1 MANQLARETSPYLL
15 QHAENPVDWL
25 PWSREA
31 LEKARAEDKPILLS
45 IGYSACHW
53 CHVMAHE
60 SFEDDETAEVMN
72 RLYVNI
78 KVDREERPDLDKI
91 HQTAH
96 QLYTGRAGG
105 WPLTVFLT
113 PDTHVPIAVGT
124 YFPKEPRYGMP
135 SFKDVLTQIEAYYR
149 SYPDEIRNRG
159 SALLE
164 AFAKME
170 SAAASDAAPMRAPID
185 AACERLVASF
195 DREHGGFGDAP
206 KFPRTNALEL
216 LLEESRRSGAEPERS
231 RQLEHVVMH
240 TLERM
245 ASGGLYDHLG
255 GGFFRYSVDRR
266 WSIPHFEKMLYDN
279 AALLALYADAHAATG
294 DARFARVAAETADW
308 IVRDM
313 QDAGGA
319 FYSTLDADAAGREGG
334 FYVFTPD
341 ELDRVLSPEES
352 SIAKR
357 VFGLDREPN
366 FKDPH
371 GGGEAWHLQIVEPAA
386 SLGRDDAEALLERA
400 RRKLLDARERRVHPG
415 RDEKILAGW
424 NGLAIRALA
433 RAGRRLG
440 RTDLVD
446 AAARAAD
453 FVRRSMWQG
462 NRLLATYTDG
472 RARFAAYLDDYAFL
486 AEGLVEL
493 LECRWRREDLDF
505 AVALVDSTLEH
516 FEDRAAGGFFFTADD
531 HEKLIHRPKSF
542 ADEAMPAGNGVL
554 CRVLI
559 ALGHLL
565 GEQRY
570 LDAAERTLKAA
581 MPMLTQYPDA
591 HASLLIA
598 LERHLEPAEAIV
610 VRADAADAER
620 LGAMLAKGYRPGR
633 SSFVIPND
641 ADRLPGLLASRSG
654 RPGGFVAYVCRGT
667 ACLAPIA
674 TIDALAAELD
684 LPEKGV

>member
-1 MANQLARETSPYLL
+1 MANRLARETSPYLL
-15 QHAENPVDWL
+15 QHAENPVDWM
-25 PWSREA
+25 PWCDEA

-60 SFEDDETAEVMN
+60 SFEDEETAELMN

-91 HQTAH
+91 YQTAH
-96 QLYTGRAGG
+96 QLFTGRAGG

-113 PDTHVPIAVGT
+113 PDTHVPIVVGT
-124 YFPKEPRYGMP
+124 YWPKEPRYGMP
-135 SFKDVLTQIEAYYR
+135 SFKEVLTQVEAYYR
-149 SYPDEIRNRG
+149 THRDEIDARG

-164 AFAKME
+164 TFSRME
-170 SAAASDAAPMRAPID
+170 SAAASDAVPTRAPLD
-185 AACERLVASF
+185 FACERLVASF
-195 DREHGGFGDAP
+195 DPEHGGFGGAP
-206 KFPRTNALEL
+206 KFPRPYALEL
-216 LLEESRRSGAEPERS
+216 LLEESRRTREPERA
-231 RQLEHVVMH
+231 RELEHVVAH

-245 ASGGLYDHLG
+245 ADGGLYDHLG

-279 AALLALYADAHAATG
+279 AALLGLYADAHAATG
-294 DARFARVAAETADW
+294 SARFARVAAETAGW
-308 IVRDM
+308 MMREM
-313 QDAGGA
+313 QDPGGG
-319 FYSTLDADAAGREGG
+319 FYSTLDADAEGREGG
-334 FYVFTPD
+334 FYVFTP
-341 ELDRVLSPEES
+341 EEVDRALSPDEAAV
-352 SIAKR
+352 AKR

-366 FKDPH
+366 FEDPH
-371 GGGEAWHLQIVEPAA
+371 GGGKAWHLQIVAPAG
-386 SLGRDDAEALLERA
+386 SLGRDDAVALLESA
-400 RRKLLDARERRVHPG
+400 RSKLLEARERRVRPA

-433 RAGRRLG
+433 RAARRLG
-440 RTDLVD
+440 RADLAVD
-446 AAARAAD
+446 AARAAD
-453 FVRRSMWQG
+453 FVRRRMWQG
-462 NRLLATYTDG
+462 NRLLATYKDG

-486 AEGLVEL
+486 ADGLIEL

-505 AVALVDSTLEH
+505 AVTLVEAALEH
-516 FEDRAAGGFFFTADD
+516 FEDRSAGGFFFTADD
-531 HEKLIHRPKSF
+531 HEKLIHRPKPF
-542 ADEAMPAGNGVL
+542 ADEAVPSGNGVL

-581 MPMLTQYPDA
+581 LPMLTQYPDA

-598 LERHLEPAEAIV
+598 LERYLEPPEAIV
-610 VRADAADAER
+610 VRADAADVPR
-620 LGAMLAKGYRPGR
+620 LDALLAKDYRPGR

-641 ADRLPGLLASRSG
+641 VGSLPGLLAARTG
-654 RPGGFVAYVCRGT
+654 GPGGITAYVCRGT
-667 ACLAPIA
+667 SCLAPIT
-674 TIDALAAELD
+674 TIEALAAEL
-684 LPEKGV
+684 

>member
-1 MANQLARETSPYLL
+1 MVNQLVGETSPYLL

-25 PWSREA
+25 PWSDEA
-31 LEKARAEDKPILLS
+31 LAKARAEDKPILLS

-60 SFEDDETAEVMN
+60 SFEDEETAELMN

-91 HQTAH
+91 YQTAH
-96 QLYTGRAGG
+96 QLFTGRAGG

-113 PDTHVPIAVGT
+113 PDTHVPIVVGT
-124 YFPKEPRYGMP
+124 YWPKEPRYGMP
-135 SFKDVLTQIEAYYR
+135 SFKEVLTQVEAYYR
-149 SYPDEIRNRG
+149 AHRDEIRARG
-159 SALLE
+159 SALL
-164 AFAKME
+164 ATFSRME
-170 SAAASDAAPMRAPID
+170 SAASDDVPTRAPLD
-185 AACERLVASF
+185 LARERLVASF
-195 DREHGGFGDAP
+195 DREHGGFGGAP
-206 KFPRTNALEL
+206 KFPRPYALEL
-216 LLEESRRSGAEPERS
+216 LLEESRRAGESERAEA
-231 RQLEHVVMH
+231 LEHVVVH

-294 DARFARVAAETADW
+294 SARFAHVAAETAGW
-308 IVRDM
+308 MMREM
-313 QDAGGA
+313 QDPGGG
-319 FYSTLDADAAGREGG
+319 FYSTLDADADGREGG
-334 FYVFTPD
+334 FYVFTP
-341 ELDRVLSPEES
+341 EEVDRALSPDEAAV
-352 SIAKR
+352 AKR

-366 FKDPH
+366 FEDPH
-371 GGGEAWHLQIVEPAA
+371 GGGKAWHLQSVAPAD
-386 SLGRDDAEALLERA
+386 SLGRDDAEALLESARA
-400 RRKLLDARERRVHPG
+400 KLLDARERRVRPA
-415 RDEKILAGW
+415 RDEKVLAGW

-433 RAGRRLG
+433 RAARRLG
-440 RTDLVD
+440 RADLAAD
-446 AAARAAD
+446 ATRAAD
-453 FVRRSMWQG
+453 FVRVRMWQSS
-462 NRLLATYTDG
+462 RLLATYKDG

-486 AEGLVEL
+486 ADGLIEL

-505 AVALVDSTLEH
+505 AVALVETALEH

-531 HEKLIHRPKSF
+531 HEKLIHRPKPF
-542 ADEAMPAGNGVL
+542 ADEAVPSGNGVL

-581 MPMLTQYPDA
+581 LPMLTQYPDA

-598 LERHLEPAEAIV
+598 LERYLEPPEAIV
-610 VRADAADAER
+610 VRADAADVSR
-620 LGAMLAKGYRPGR
+620 LAALLAKGYRPGR

-641 ADRLPGLLASRSG
+641 AEDLPGLLASRSG
-654 RPGGFVAYVCRGT
+654 SSGRITAYICRGT
-667 ACLAPIA
+667 SCLAPI
-674 TIDALAAELD
+674 TTMDALAAEL
-684 LPEKGV
+684 